1 MTGDFVSDPQNN
13 SGEFN
18 KNHQNGRKPLPEK
31 QNIPKQKQQV
41 HVERFAPQNVRKVEK
56 PISQEVKVKK
66 EELTMKKQAAAGLV
80 KPNKAALVESGQ
92 GRSPKPRVQEKIGY
106 DMKPQQKSDKGTTQN
121 RELVPKLNVSI
132 SNSFTSLLVLDLN
145 IM

>member
-1 MTGDFVSDPQNN
+1 MTGHFVSDPQNN

-18 KNHQNGRKPLPEK
+18 KNRQNGRKPLLEK

-41 HVERFAPQNVRKVEK
+41 HVEPFAPQNVRKVEK
-56 PISQEVKVKK
+56 PMRQEVKVKK
-66 EELTMKKQAAAGLV
+66 EELTMKKQAAALV
-80 KPNKAALVESGQ
+80 KPNKPALVESGQ
-92 GRSPKPRVQEKIGY
+92 GRSLKPRILEKIGY
-106 DMKPQQKSDKGTTQN
+106 DVKSQQKSDKGTIQN
-121 RELVPKLNVSI
+121 REFMPKLNVSI

>member
-18 KNHQNGRKPLPEK
+18 KNRQNGRKPLLEK

-41 HVERFAPQNVRKVEK
+41 RFESLAPPNVRKVEK
-56 PISQEVKVKK
+56 PMKQEVTVKK
-66 EELTMKKQAAAGLV
+66 EELTMKKQAAALV
-80 KPNKAALVESGQ
+80 KPNKPALVESEQ
-92 GRSPKPRVQEKIGY
+92 RRSLKPRVQEKISY
-106 DMKPQQKSDKGTTQN
+106 DMKSQQKSDEETIQK
-121 RELVPKLNVSI
+121 REFMAQQNVSI
-132 SNSFTSLLVLDLN
+132 SQKSFMSLLALNSN